1 MEEPPPQQQVKVLF
15 FTPVRVMDVGA
26 VCRAIL
32 PGHGFHKYIY
42 IHRIDR

>member
-1 MEEPPPQQQVKVLF
+1 MEEPQQQQQVKVLF

-32 PGHGFHKYIY
+32 PGHGLYIY
-42 IHRIDR
+42 IVIYIE